1 MNHFDTMKTLIIMIL
16 PILSLCSGQQVSNET
31 SLDQKVLLL
40 LSRMTLDEKIG
51 QMVQVDRRYLKNDND
66 IKQYHLGSL
75 LSGGNGGPDD
85 NSPTGW
91 ADMYDRYQRI
101 ALETRLS
108 IPLVYGVDAVHGHNN
123 VSGTTIFPHNIG
135 LGCTG
140 DTDLVQRIAKLTAV
154 EVAATGIDWTF
165 SPCVTVPQD
174 IRWGRTYE
182 GFSENPELTAEM
194 GKAAVLGYQGSDLKD
209 PLSIVAC
216 AKHFLGDGGTTWQ
229 TGDNKYII
237 DRGDTRI
244 DEERLRQIHL
254 KPYIATLQAGVGTVM
269 ASYNS
274 WNGFKCHGHKYL
286 LTDLLKEELGF
297 EGFIISD
304 WAGHRGISANYKTD
318 IITSINAG
326 LDMIMIPGS
335 LEKEE
340 DSYEHFLEVLKESIL
355 EGSIKMDR
363 VDDAVRRILRIK
375 FQLDLFDK
383 PFVDRSLQP
392 LVGSPAHR
400 ETAREAVR
408 KSVVVLKNKD
418 SIIPLSKRTQNIH
431 VAGSAADD
439 LGMQCGGWTIS
450 WQGDHG
456 PITAGT
462 TILEGIRATVSDET
476 KISYSADGTVPDGT
490 DIGIVVIG
498 ESPYA
503 EGQGDDAELNLSE
516 NDLMTLKNMK
526 STGIPIV
533 VIMIS
538 GRPLMITEYLKDWNA
553 FMAAWLPGTEGQG
566 IADILFGDYPAT
578 GQLSYTWPRNLDQLP
593 LSKTNLHDEPLFPF
607 GYRAP

>member
-1 MNHFDTMKTLIIMIL
+1 MKTLIIMIL

-51 QMVQVDRRYLKNDND
+51 QMVQVDRRYLSNDND

-75 LSGGNGGPDD
+75 LSGGNGGPEN

-91 ADMYDRYQRI
+91 ADMYDQYQRI

-140 DTDLVQRIAKLTAV
+140 DADLVQRIAKLTAV

-209 PLSIVAC
+209 PLTIMAC
-216 AKHFLGDGGTTWQ
+216 AKHFLGDGGTSWK

-254 KPYIATLQAGVGTVM
+254 KPYIAALQAGVGTVM

-318 IITSINAG
+318 IIASINAG
-326 LDMIMIPGS
+326 LDMIMVPGS

-363 VDDAVRRILRIK
+363 IDDAVRRILRIK

-383 PFVDRSLQP
+383 PFADRSLLP

-462 TILEGIRATVSDET
+462 TILEGIRATVSDEM
-476 KISYSADGTVPDGT
+476 KISYSADGIVPDGT
-490 DIGIVVIG
+490 DVGIVVIG

-503 EGQGDDAELNLSE
+503 EGHGDDAELNLSA

-526 STGIPIV
+526 SAGIPTV

-538 GRPLMITEYLKDWNA
+538 GRPLMVTEYLHDWNA